1 MDLVNDDD
9 KNLPAVNVANLEQSN
24 EQLFER
30 AKDQQTRMYAVEVAQ
45 RACVGP
51 DGHPSFL
58 MLVARDVYLFV
69 NGRDPVIDV
78 TQKAGPNVIS
88 LSDHRRAI
96 IDAVEDEDDD
106 NNAG

>member
-1 MDLVNDDD
+1 MDLVNDD
-9 KNLPAVNVANLEQSN
+9 NESLPTVNEATLEQSN

-30 AKDQQTRMYAVEVAQ
+30 AKDQQTRVYAVEVAQ

-58 MLVARDVYLFV
+58 MLVARDVYLFI

-78 TQKAGPNVIS
+78 TQKAGPNVIAM
-88 LSDHRRAI
+88 SDHRRAI
-96 IDAVEDEDDD
+96 IDVVEDED

>member
-9 KNLPAVNVANLEQSN
+9 KNLPAVNGATLEQSN
-24 EQLFER
+24 EQLFEQ
-30 AKDQQTRMYAVEVAQ
+30 AKDQQTRVYAVEVAQ

-78 TQKAGPNVIS
+78 TQKAGPNVIA
-88 LSDHRRAI
+88 LSDHRRVI
-96 IDAVEDEDDD
+96 INYTEDEDDD
-106 NNAG
+106 HHAG

>member
-1 MDLVNDDD
+1 MDLSNDD
-9 KNLPAVNVANLEQSN
+9 NESLPAVNADTLEQSN

-30 AKDQQTRMYAVEVAQ
+30 AKDQQTRVYAVEVAQ

-58 MLVARDVYLFV
+58 MLVARDVYLFI

-78 TQKAGPNVIS
+78 TQKAGPNVIA
-88 LSDHRRAI
+88 LSDHRRAV
-96 IDAVEDEDDD
+96 IDAVEDDD
-106 NNAG
+106 NNNAG